1 MNRVEVITRVERRR
15 KWSEVEKAA
24 VLAETDALGA
34 NVAAVARKHGI
45 ARSVVYN
52 WRSARRA
59 QAIAAMPGAGPVEFI
74 PIGVVGGIG
83 EDRSATSPEPV
94 SAATRSACDSA
105 PPSADRG
112 GMIEV
117 ELSNGMRLR
126 VDGLVNERALFC
138 VLRALKS
145 FG

>member
-1 MNRVEVITRVERRR
+1 MDRVEVITRVERRR
-15 KWSEVEKAA
+15 KWTDAEKAA
-24 VLAETDALGA
+24 VLAETDAPGT

-74 PIGVVGGIG
+74 PIGVIG
-83 EDRSATSPEPV
+83 EDEAGTPPEPGL
-94 SAATRSACDSA
+94 A
-105 PPSADRG
+105 PTPSADHS

-117 ELSNGMRLR
+117 ELANGARLR
-126 VDGLVNERALFC
+126 VDGQVNERALC
-138 VLRALKS
+138 RVLRALKS
-145 FG
+145 LG

>member
-1 MNRVEVITRVERRR
+1 MDRVEVITRVERRR
-15 KWSEVEKAA
+15 RWTDAEKAA
-24 VLAETDALGA
+24 VLAETDAPGT

-59 QAIAAMPGAGPVEFI
+59 QAIAAIPGAGPIEFI
-74 PIGVVGGIG
+74 PLGVVGGSS
-83 EDRSATSPEPV
+83 EDQPAESPV
-94 SAATRSACDSA
+94 LASAAARNAGDG
-105 PPSADRG
+105 PSADRG

-117 ELSNGMRLR
+117 ELANGVRLR
-126 VDGLVNERALFC
+126 VDGQVNERALYR

-145 FG
+145 LG

>member
-1 MNRVEVITRVERRR
+1 MDRVEVITRVERRR
-15 KWSEVEKAA
+15 KWTDAEKAV
-24 VLAETDALGA
+24 VLAETDAPGT

-74 PIGVVGGIG
+74 PLGVVGGIVKD
-83 EDRSATSPEPV
+83 EPAVSPGPV
-94 SAATRSACDSA
+94 SAATRSAGDS
-105 PPSADRG
+105 PSPGAERS

-117 ELSNGMRLR
+117 ELPNGARLR
-126 VDGLVNERALFC
+126 VDGLVNECALC
-138 VLRALKS
+138 RVLRALKS
-145 FG
+145 LG

>member
-1 MNRVEVITRVERRR
+1 MDRVEVITRVERRR
-15 KWSEVEKAA
+15 KWTDAEKAV
-24 VLAETDALGA
+24 VLAETDAPGT

-74 PIGVVGGIG
+74 PIGVIG
-83 EDRSATSPEPV
+83 EDQAGTSPEPGL
-94 SAATRSACDSA
+94 A
-105 PPSADRG
+105 PTPSADPG

-117 ELSNGMRLR
+117 ELANGARLR
-126 VDGLVNERALFC
+126 VDGQVNERALC
-138 VLRALKS
+138 RVLRALKS
-145 FG
+145 LG

>member
-1 MNRVEVITRVERRR
+1 VERRR
-15 KWSEVEKAA
+15 KWSEAEKAA
-24 VLAETDALGA
+24 VLAESDAPGT

-74 PIGVVGGIG
+74 PIGVVGQI
-83 EDRSATSPEPV
+83 EDGQPAVPTEPV
-94 SAATRSACDSA
+94 LSIAESTGDSRA
-105 PPSADRG
+105 LSADRV

-117 ELSNGMRLR
+117 ELANGARLR
-126 VDGLVNERALFC
+126 VDGQVNERALC
-138 VLRALKS
+138 RVLRALKS
-145 FG
+145 LE